1 MKQNLIMA
9 ALCLLCALFLFGC
22 GAAAA
27 PEPSAVPT
35 PEASPS
41 AMPTA
46 SLPDEDLE
54 PDVEETKP
62 VNEALEAAKKYI
74 AVETIGYDK
83 LNQLRHLKYLKDAAG
98 VKNQMARHKALLEG
112 KFRVLEETLERDLG
126 GLGIAEWT
134 HPNGGY
140 FVSLDLS
147 DGCAKRTYELAKEA
161 GVTLTPAGATFPY
174 GKDPRDRNLRLA
186 PTCCPVGDLATAAS
200 ILTVAARL
208 AALEKLLSR

>member
-27 PEPSAVPT
+27 PEPSSAPT

-74 AVETIGYDK
+74 DRPLAELIEEFGEPLSSSSVNSCLGPGQDGELIFDGFTVITYKEGSTETVTYV
-83 LNQLRHLKYLKDAAG
+83 DAA
-98 VKNQMARHKALLEG
+98 A
-112 KFRVLEETLERDLG
+112 
-126 GLGIAEWT
+126 
-134 HPNGGY
+134 
-140 FVSLDLS
+140 
-147 DGCAKRTYELAKEA
+147 
-161 GVTLTPAGATFPY
+161 
-174 GKDPRDRNLRLA
+174 
-186 PTCCPVGDLATAAS
+186 
-200 ILTVAARL
+200 
-208 AALEKLLSR
+208 